1 MNFMP
6 KTTKRTVTFRV
17 TNDEIVDALKRA
29 AAEDKRSV
37 AVLIE
42 IVMTEWLKERG
53 YLKPEKRA
61 QVTHLAIA
69 ASHPARPHLW
79 RVWGQ
84 FRAL

>member
-29 AAEDKRSV
+29 AVADKRSV

-42 IVMTEWLKERG
+42 VVMTDWLEERG
-53 YLKPEKRA
+53 YLKPEKR
-61 QVTHLAIA
+61 
-69 ASHPARPHLW
+69 
-79 RVWGQ
+79 GK
-84 FRAL
+84 

>member
-29 AAEDKRSV
+29 AAADKRSV

-42 IVMTEWLKERG
+42 VAMTEWLEARG
-53 YLKPEKRA
+53 YLPPPKGKPGK
-61 QVTHLAIA
+61 
-69 ASHPARPHLW
+69 
-79 RVWGQ
+79 
-84 FRAL
+84 

>member
-29 AAEDKRSV
+29 AAADKRSV

-42 IVMTEWLKERG
+42 IVMTDWLTARG
-53 YLKPEKRA
+53 YLKAEKR
-61 QVTHLAIA
+61 
-69 ASHPARPHLW
+69 
-79 RVWGQ
+79 GK
-84 FRAL
+84 

>member
-29 AAEDKRSV
+29 AAADKRSV

-42 IVMTEWLKERG
+42 IVMTQWLKERG
-53 YLKPEKRA
+53 YLGGGK
-61 QVTHLAIA
+61 
-69 ASHPARPHLW
+69 
-79 RVWGQ
+79 
-84 FRAL
+84 